1 MMRLDELIPGP
12 KVSLGIDLRG
22 GQLCHALLSKLLGR
36 IQLLDWGIEELS
48 AEEQDK
54 PEVLKEKLAQ
64 LLTRLPKRP
73 TFVTVGLPRRLV
85 TMRSVSMPAVGEEE
99 LKGILEYEI
108 ERHIPFPHEEAQ
120 YDFQVLERGAEK
132 VTVLL
137 VAARK
142 EEIGR
147 YLAFLDEAGIKPT
160 ALGVSTCASFNALS
174 YNGSRDGETLTALVD
189 LRNGE
194 AELGVAKAGVFRYA
208 RYLPISQVAP
218 LDALLP
224 DLTGLLAHLEANGGA
239 QAGRITLSGSGAGR
253 GDLLHHMAE
262 RTGLAVEFF
271 QPFQRIKA
279 QGVAPQVAH
288 SLGTAVG
295 LALNGLVPLPLGI
308 DLLPKELAP
317 PRSDP
322 SLAMTFRL
330 VALIVALGLA
340 YLVNGAVRERRV
352 LARLTVKLNQM
363 QAEAAKVEQLKGE
376 VASLSGKIAALDK
389 IDRGE
394 VRKLDVLR
402 ELVQIL
408 PKGVTLTIFSVEKR
422 EVRIGGTI
430 TGSASDL
437 ISILEQSPVFEN
449 AQFTSPV
456 AQRGAEGQEFQI
468 KALLEAGKEKRP

>member
-1 MMRLDELIPGP
+1 MMLLDELIPGP

-22 GQLCHALLSKLLGR
+22 GQLCHALLSKLFGR
-36 IQLLDWGIEELS
+36 IQLLDWGIEELP
-48 AEEQDK
+48 AEEKDK

-73 TFVTVGLPRRLV
+73 SFVTVGLPRRLV
-85 TMRSVSMPAVGEEE
+85 TMRSVSMPSVGEEE
-99 LKGILEYEI
+99 LKGILEYEV
-108 ERHIPFPHEEAQ
+108 ERHIPFPPEEAQ
-120 YDFQVLERGAEK
+120 YDFQVLERDAEK
-132 VTVLL
+132 ATILL

-174 YNGSRDGETLTALVD
+174 YNGSRGGDTLTALVD

-224 DLTGLLAHLEANGGA
+224 DLTGLLAHLEVNGGA

-262 RTGLAVEFF
+262 RTGLSVEFF

-279 QGVAPQVAH
+279 TGVDPQTAP
-288 SLGTAVG
+288 SLGAAVG
-295 LALNGLVPLPLGI
+295 LALNGLAPLPLDI
-308 DLLPKELAP
+308 DLLPEAVAP
-317 PRSDP
+317 PRRDP
-322 SLAMTFRL
+322 ALATTVRL
-330 VALIVALGLA
+330 VALILALGLM
-340 YLVNGAVRERRV
+340 YIVGGAIRERRA
-352 LARLTVKLNQM
+352 LAELTATLNRV

-376 VASLSGKIAALDK
+376 VASLSGKIATLDK
-389 IDRGE
+389 IDREE
-394 VRKLDVLR
+394 VRKLDALK

-408 PKGVTLTIFSVEKR
+408 PKGVTLTLFSAEGR
-422 EVRIGGTI
+422 EVRIGGSI

-437 ISILEQSPVFEN
+437 ISILEQSPIFEN
-449 AQFTSPV
+449 VGFASPV
-456 AQRGAEGQEFQI
+456 ASRGTESQEFQI
-468 KALLEAGKEKRP
+468 KALFETKKEKRP